1 MARTETEIREII
13 LQYVGELKKEISVE
27 RVILYGSYA
36 KGTATDNSDIDIAV
50 ESNDFSDHYLK
61 EWQRL
66 YRYVWKSGVDPSLE
80 PRPFHQDI
88 DPLMTEEILKTG
100 KVIYEAD
107 TETALSDYSG

>member
-1 MARTETEIREII
+1 MARTEAEIREMIK
-13 LQYVGELKKEISVE
+13 QYVNALEREISVK

-36 KGTATDNSDIDIAV
+36 KGTATNDSDIDIAV

-66 YRYVWKSGVDPSLE
+66 YRYVWKSGADPLLE
-80 PRPFHQDI
+80 PRPLLRDSEPF
-88 DPLMTEEILKTG
+88 MTEEILKTG

-107 TETALSDYSG
+107 KETALPD